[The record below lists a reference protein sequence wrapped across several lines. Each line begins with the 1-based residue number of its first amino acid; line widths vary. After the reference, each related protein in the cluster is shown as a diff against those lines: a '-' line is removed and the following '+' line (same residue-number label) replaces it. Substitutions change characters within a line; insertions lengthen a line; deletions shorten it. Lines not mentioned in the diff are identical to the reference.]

1 MSINQRKTNVWAIG
15 NNPASFPSNTSG
27 QLTIAAPK
35 SVEWRHSGVLQR
47 STLYNLGSRKY
58 IIIRQ
63 VDSTGEALV
72 GNWGNCL
79 DGCPLGNTTDK
90 VCQTEACRQQ
100 TADLLKQ
107 MDRTVDPC
115 QDFYQFA
122 CGGYINRT
130 VVPKDKG
137 SVGEGSCVKKCK
149 NTPKN

>member
-1 MSINQRKTNVWAIG
+1 M
-15 NNPASFPSNTSG
+15 
-27 QLTIAAPK
+27 
-35 SVEWRHSGVLQR
+35 
-47 STLYNLGSRKY
+47 
-58 IIIRQ
+58 IIRQ
-63 VDSTGEALV
+63 VDSAGEALV
-72 GNWGNCL
+72 GHWGNCL
-79 DGCPLGNTTDK
+79 AGCPMGNTTDK
-90 VCQTEACRQQ
+90 VCQTEGCRQQ